1 MYTSY
6 IGRRAVHLYNEHVH
20 DGKPL
25 SPKAF
30 FDEVLFPVFFD
41 DERYLFWP
49 NNAPFAQPKYSGSRD
64 EPTVRLK
71 ALAETHEKIAEVEQ
85 PVGHLLMGGMADGP
99 METTSGQVSAVGA
112 SASPEDAYASWA
124 GAMCGVGVAGGLSM
138 LIDHNEVLRALVNG
152 WSHYRTYLEQTPGLK
167 GNQIE
172 TWNGQW
178 LSHRFGW
185 DYKSND
191 PLRDFDPHVT
201 KSTGISTKDWAQV
214 LFALARQLPD
224 TRLTAYVYSL
234 GQTNKTIGFRQLLL
248 PEVQRL
254 SDLYERLFGNVEG
267 VSARR
272 LTDAFDPEYSI
283 YRACK
288 QAAIGLKALR
298 PDKLRQYMPGGRS
311 SEMPNTTRSENKF
324 TRYLIF
330 QTWIIAMLNNEDLIT
345 ITERLAGALR
355 EYAQSDTKGR
365 TTAKR
370 TAEQVLEASH
380 RREFL
385 ETLSE
390 IVENDGT
397 HADLINEIADEVV
410 KMPSSDF
417 PLFATLLR
425 LKYHVFSQQQSV

>member
-6 IGRRAVHLYNEHVH
+6 IGRRAIDIYNEHLN
-20 DGKPL
+20 DGSPL
-25 SPKAF
+25 SPRAF
-30 FDEVLFPVFFD
+30 FDNVLFDTGFD
-41 DERYLFWP
+41 DARYLFWP

-64 EPTVRLK
+64 DPNVRQN
-71 ALAETHEKIAEVEQ
+71 ALAETHEKIGSIER

-99 METTSGQVSAVGA
+99 METTSGQVSTVGA
-112 SASPEDAYASWA
+112 TADSEDAYCSWV
-124 GAMCGVGVAGGLSM
+124 GAMCGVGVSGGLSL
-138 LIDHNEVLRALVNG
+138 LIDHDDILRALIEG
-152 WSHYRTYLEQTPGLK
+152 WFHYRSYLDQTPGLK

-185 DYKSND
+185 DYNPTD

-201 KSTGISTKDWAQV
+201 KSSGMSTKDWVQV
-214 LFALARQLPD
+214 LFALARHLPD
-224 TRLTAYVYSL
+224 TRLTVYVYSL
-234 GQTNKTIGFRQLLL
+234 GQTNQTIGFRPLLL

-254 SDLYERLFGNVEG
+254 AELYERLFGDVEG
-267 VSARR
+267 VTARR
-272 LTDAFDPEYSI
+272 LADAFDPEYSI
-283 YRACK
+283 YQACE
-288 QAAIGLKALR
+288 QGAIGLKALR

-311 SEMPNTTRSENKF
+311 SKMPNTTRSENKF

-330 QTWIIAMLNNEDLIT
+330 QTWIIAMLNNEDLIDT
-345 ITERLAGALR
+345 TEQLAEALR
-355 EYAQSDTKGR
+355 EYAQSDERAK

-385 ETLSE
+385 ESLSE
-390 IVENDGT
+390 VVKNDAT
-397 HADLINEIADEVV
+397 HAPLIDEIGDEVV

>member
-1 MYTSY
+1 MYTAY
-6 IGRRAVHLYNEHVH
+6 IGRRAIGLYNKHLN
-20 DGKPL
+20 DGPPL
-25 SPKAF
+25 SPRAF
-30 FDEVLFPVFFD
+30 FDDVLFPVFFD

-49 NNAPFAQPKYSGSRD
+49 NNAPFAQPKYSGSRGD
-64 EPTVRLK
+64 PSVRQE
-71 ALAETHEKIAEVEQ
+71 ALAETHEKIEAIER

-99 METTSGQVSAVGA
+99 METTSGQVSTVGTA
-112 SASPEDAYASWA
+112 ATPDDAYCSWA
-124 GAMCGVGVAGGLSM
+124 GAMCGVGVEGGLSM
-138 LIDHNEVLRALVNG
+138 LIDHDEILLALIEG
-152 WSHYRTYLEQTPGLK
+152 WSHYRSYLDQTPGLK

-185 DYKSND
+185 GYRDHD

-201 KSTGISTKDWAQV
+201 STGISTKDWAQV
-214 LFALARQLPD
+214 LFALARHLPD
-224 TRLTAYVYSL
+224 RRLTVYVYSL
-234 GQTNKTIGFRQLLL
+234 GNTNTTIGFRQLLL
-248 PEVQRL
+248 PEVQYL
-254 SDLYERLFGNVEG
+254 AELYERLFGDVEG

-272 LTDAFDPEYSI
+272 LADAFDPEYSI
-283 YRACK
+283 YRACE
-288 QAAIGLKALR
+288 QGAIGLKALR

-311 SEMPNTTRSENKF
+311 SKMPNTTRSENKF

-385 ETLSE
+385 ETLSTV
-390 IVENDGT
+390 VEDDGA

>member
-6 IGRRAVHLYNEHVH
+6 IGRRAVDLYNEHMH
-20 DGKPL
+20 DGSPL
-25 SPKAF
+25 PPKDF
-30 FDEVLFPVFFD
+30 FDQVLFPVFFD
-41 DERYLFWP
+41 NERYLFWP
-49 NNAPFAQPKYSGSRD
+49 NNAPFAQPTYSGSRD
-64 EPTVRLK
+64 DPNVRRN
-71 ALAETHEKIAEVEQ
+71 ALAETHEKIAEVDR
-85 PVGHLLMGGMADGP
+85 PVGHLLMGGIADGP
-99 METTSGQVSAVGA
+99 METTSGQVSPIGA
-112 SASPEDAYASWA
+112 SASPEDAYYSWA
-124 GAMCGVGVAGGLSM
+124 GAMCGIGVSGGLSM
-138 LIDHNEVLRALVNG
+138 LIDHDAVLRALIEG
-152 WSHYRTYLEQTPGLK
+152 WFQYRSYLEQTPSLK

-185 DYKSND
+185 EYDEKD

-224 TRLTAYVYSL
+224 KRLTVYVYSL

-248 PEVQRL
+248 PEVQYL
-254 SDLYERLFGNVEG
+254 ANLYERLFGNVEG

-272 LTDAFDPEYSI
+272 LADAFDPEYSI
-283 YRACK
+283 YRACE
-288 QAAIGLKALR
+288 QGAIGLKALR
-298 PDKLRQYMPGGRS
+298 PDKLRQYMPSGRS
-311 SEMPNTTRSENKF
+311 PKTPNTTRSEKKF

-345 ITERLAGALR
+345 TTERLAGALR

-365 TTAKR
+365 VTNKR
-370 TAEQVLEASH
+370 IAEQVLEASH
-380 RREFL
+380 RRAFL
-385 ETLSE
+385 ESLSE
-390 IVENDGT
+390 VVENDGT
-397 HADLINEIADEVV
+397 YANLINEIANEIV